1 MSEGAKKGFQRR
13 GKFEDPARLLA
24 FDALTQIIREGAYAN
39 LRLPELLA
47 ESTLD
52 ERDRS
57 WVTEL
62 VYGTLRMQG
71 RHDHFLSL
79 LIERPLES
87 LDSGVLDLL
96 RLGMHQI
103 FEMRTADHAAVSASV
118 SLARYLFGESP
129 TSFVNGVLRNALR
142 RRDEFAELDLPLYIR
157 FSHPE
162 WIVNAYRAALKD
174 EDRLISLLEANNAP
188 VHPHLVAW
196 PGKSTVEE
204 LLELGGEA
212 IPETSYGVYS
222 ARPPFTYP
230 AIQERRAGVQDLG
243 SQIIGEI
250 FLNTAQ
256 GSKHLSW
263 LDMCAGPG
271 GKAAFLYNSLA
282 TDRPDDEF
290 LANEP
295 SEHRADLVSR
305 VVPADL
311 VHVGM
316 GQEFATSGKQFD
328 RIIVDAP
335 CSGLGALRR
344 RPEARWRK
352 SPAGVKELV
361 VLQRELLDAA
371 VQALSADGIL
381 AYVTCSPH
389 NAETRAQVAD
399 FLYRHKEWELID
411 ATAYLPSNIS
421 DFKVM
426 QPDGAIQMWTDL
438 HGSDA
443 MFMALLGRKNRKVTA

>member
-1 MSEGAKKGFQRR
+1 MSENGKQGFQRR
-13 GKFEDPARLLA
+13 GKFEDQARLLA
-24 FDALTQIIREGAYAN
+24 FDAITDIIRNGAYAN

-62 VYGTLRMQG
+62 VYGTLRMQS

-87 LDSGVLDLL
+87 LDPGVLDLL

-103 FEMRTADHAAVSASV
+103 FEMRTADHAAVSSSV
-118 SLARYLFGESP
+118 ALARYLFGESP
-129 TSFVNGVLRNALR
+129 TSFVNGVLRNAIR
-142 RRDEFAELDLPLYIR
+142 RLAEFQALELPLSIR

-162 WIVNAYRAALKD
+162 WIVSAYRAALKD
-174 EDRLISLLEANNAP
+174 EDRLISMLEANNAP

-196 PGKSTVEE
+196 PGKSTVDE
-204 LLELGGEA
+204 LLENGGEPIA
-212 IPETSYGVYS
+212 ETSFGVYS
-222 ARPPFTYP
+222 AQPPFMYS
-230 AIQERRAGVQDLG
+230 AIKERRAGVQDLG
-243 SQIIGEI
+243 SQLIGEI
-250 FLNTAQ
+250 FLNTAK
-256 GSKHLSW
+256 GADTLSW

-271 GKAAFLYNSLA
+271 GKAAFIYNSLA
-282 TDRPDDEF
+282 LVRPNDRF

-295 SEHRADLVSR
+295 SEHRAELVAR
-305 VVPADL
+305 VVPAEF
-311 VHVGM
+311 VHIGE
-316 GQEFATSGKQFD
+316 GQSFAASGETFD

-361 VLQRELLDAA
+361 ELQRELLESAA
-371 VQALSADGIL
+371 AALSDDGIL

-399 FLYRHKEWELID
+399 FLYRHKDWELLN
-411 ATAYLPSNIS
+411 ATPFLPDRAS
-421 DFKVM
+421 DFGIM
-426 QPDGAIQMWTDL
+426 QGDGAIQMWTDL

-443 MFMALLGRKNRKVTA
+443 MYMALLQRKDR

>member
-1 MSEGAKKGFQRR
+1 MTDAKRSFQRR
-13 GKFEDPARLLA
+13 GRFEDGARLLS
-24 FDALTQIIREGAYAN
+24 FDAITQINREGAYAN

-47 ESTLD
+47 DSQLD

-71 RHDHFLSL
+71 KHDYFLSL

-87 LDSGVLDLL
+87 LDPGVHDLL

-103 FEMRTADHAAVSASV
+103 FEMRTADHAAVSSSV
-118 SLARYLFGESP
+118 ALARYLFGESP
-129 TSFVNGVLRNALR
+129 TSFVNGVLRNAIR
-142 RRDEFAELDLPLYIR
+142 RMEEFSALDLPLHIKH
-157 FSHPE
+157 SHPE
-162 WIVNAYRAALKD
+162 WIVNAYRAALRD
-174 EDRLISLLEANNAP
+174 EERLISLLEANNAP

-204 LLELGGEA
+204 LISVGGEA
-212 IPETSYGVYS
+212 ISETQFGVYS
-222 ARPPFTYP
+222 AKPPFLYP

-243 SQIIGEI
+243 SQIIAET
-250 FLNTAQ
+250 FLNTASDEAPL
-256 GSKHLSW
+256 GW

-271 GKAAFLYNSLA
+271 GKAAYIYNSLA
-282 TDRPDDEF
+282 AFRPQDSF
-290 LANEP
+290 MANEP

-305 VVPADL
+305 VVPREL
-311 VHVGM
+311 ISVSE
-316 GQEFATSGKQFD
+316 GQSLAQKERRFD

-361 VLQRELLDAA
+361 VLQRELLDSAA
-371 VQALSADGIL
+371 QLLTENGIL

-399 FLYRHKEWELID
+399 FLYRHKDWELID
-411 ATAYLPSNIS
+411 STPFLSSATAAFSIT
-421 DFKVM
+421 
-426 QPDGAIQMWTDL
+426 QTDGAIQMWTDL

-443 MFMALLGRKNRKVTA
+443 MFMALLRRRVS